1 MPRTRESGTIAT
13 TTDSAARV
21 TPKAAA
27 AALGISAGRLSQLTK
42 AGAIQPDAGGRIDLA
57 QAAVALLER
66 ARRDDSGRKARER
79 YLRATAVAAEL
90 RVRRELKQLMT
101 LDECKQLITAVVL
114 HARIALQ
121 ATSSEFFYTVQ
132 AAHGEQHAHL
142 AAGGVYRQVLK
153 AINSAAS
160 VADDVLR
167 RARDEQLPRE
177 ARIEDVFASLAA
189 AVQSAGDDDA
199 ADDAEGD

>member
-1 MPRTRESGTIAT
+1 MTRTKESRTVAT
-13 TTDSAARV
+13 TTDSPATV

-42 AGAIQPDAGGRIDLA
+42 AGAIQPDAEGRIDLA
-57 QAAVALLER
+57 QAAVALLDR

-90 RVRRELKQLMT
+90 RVRRELRQLLT
-101 LDECKQLITAVVL
+101 PAECKELITAVVL

-121 ATSSEFFYTVQ
+121 ATSSEFFYSVQ

-142 AAGGVYRQVLK
+142 AAGRYYRSVLR

-160 VADDVLR
+160 VAEEVLR

-177 ARIEDVFASLAA
+177 ARIDEVIASLTST
-189 AVQSAGDDDA
+189 VETAG
-199 ADDAEGD
+199 DDAEGD

>member
-1 MPRTRESGTIAT
+1 MARTKESRTVAT
-13 TTDSAARV
+13 TTDSPATV

-90 RVRRELKQLMT
+90 RVRRELRQLMT
-101 LDECKQLITAVVL
+101 VDECKELITTVVVR
-114 HARIALQ
+114 ARTELQ
-121 ATSSEFFYTVQ
+121 ASSSGFFYEIQ
-132 AAHGEQHAHL
+132 AEHGEQHAL
-142 AAGGVYRQVLK
+142 IGAGRFYRSVLGALVAADRT
-153 AINSAAS
+153 ARE
-160 VADDVLR
+160 VLR